1 MYFNKISQLL
11 SLAALSGTALGY
23 PLAGNSISGLA
34 ARDIDSGAQILSPRQ
49 DPPKPKE
56 VNPYP
61 WGAWMPDRS
70 GGADN
75 TDNGGSNAG
84 RRTGRGRIRAR
95 SAATDGGAQTLSPR
109 RDPSKPPS
117 DAPSHPF
124 GTWFPEPPAVSVNNG
139 NGGSNVGTG
148 TGRGNIRAR

>member
-34 ARDIDSGAQILSPRQ
+34 ARDIDSGAQI
-49 DPPKPKE
+49 
-56 VNPYP
+56 
-61 WGAWMPDRS
+61 
-70 GGADN
+70 
-75 TDNGGSNAG
+75 
-84 RRTGRGRIRAR
+84 
-95 SAATDGGAQTLSPR
+95 LSPR